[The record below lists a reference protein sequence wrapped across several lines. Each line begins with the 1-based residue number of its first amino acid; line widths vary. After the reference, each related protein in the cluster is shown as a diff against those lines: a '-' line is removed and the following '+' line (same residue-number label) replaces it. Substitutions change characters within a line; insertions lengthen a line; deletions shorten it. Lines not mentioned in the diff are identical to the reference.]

1 MATETIQVSS
11 FVPAPPMS
19 VYVAWLS
26 SKEHSAFTGGKA
38 EIDAKVGGL
47 FTAWDGY
54 ITGSN
59 RELLEGRRI
68 VQAWRTTEFP
78 KESPDSLLTVYFDP
92 EGEGTHLTLV
102 HSEIPEGQGP
112 GYHDGWLE
120 YYVTPLQTYFKGGPA
135 KKAAKKPV
143 AKKAASKKPV
153 AKKKPAKKKAKR

>member
-1 MATETIQVSS
+1 M
-11 FVPAPPMS
+11 
-19 VYVAWLS
+19 
-26 SKEHSAFTGGKA
+26 
-38 EIDAKVGGL
+38 GGL

-102 HSEIPEGQGP
+102 H
-112 GYHDGWLE
+112 
-120 YYVTPLQTYFKGGPA
+120 YVTPLQTYFKGGPA